1 MFIQIRNRGDNMSVF
16 DNIDDQ
22 KLDVL
27 KELGN
32 IGAGNAATSISL
44 MLGKKIK
51 ITVPSAEIIPISELW
66 KKFTDAEEITSGAM
80 VEIEGEIE
88 GALLFLLGA
97 EETKSLIELLKLPRP
112 DDLTNLDEITS
123 SAIGEIANIMCS
135 SYIVALSNFT
145 GVNIHSMP
153 PKVVVDMLS
162 AIVSEVSLIIT
173 NGGDYVILIQTDIL
187 LEEHEDK
194 VKGYLIYISDEE
206 NTQKILESLGMKF

>member
-51 ITVPSAEIIPISELW
+51 ITVPSAEIIPISDLW
-66 KKFTDAEEITSGAM
+66 KKFTDAEEITSGSM

-97 EETKSLIELLKLPRP
+97 EETKSLIELLMLPRP

>member
-1 MFIQIRNRGDNMSVF
+1 MSVF

-44 MLGKKIK
+44 MLGKTIK
-51 ITVPSAEIIPISELW
+51 ITVPSAEIIPVSELW
-66 KKFTDAEEITSGAM
+66 KKFTDPEEVTSGAM

-97 EETKSLIELLKLPRP
+97 EETKSLIELLMLPRP
-112 DDLTNLDEITS
+112 DDLTNMDELTS

-135 SYIVALSNFT
+135 SYIIALSNFT
-145 GVNIHSMP
+145 GINIHSMP

-187 LEEHEDK
+187 LEELEDK
-194 VKGYLIYISDEE
+194 VKGYLIYISDEK
-206 NTQKILESLGMKF
+206 NKSSPK

>member
-1 MFIQIRNRGDNMSVF
+1 MSVF

-135 SYIVALSNFT
+135 SYIIALSNFT
-145 GVNIHSMP
+145 GINIHSMP

-187 LEEHEDK
+187 LEELEDK
-194 VKGYLIYISDEE
+194 VKGYLIYISDEK

>member
-1 MFIQIRNRGDNMSVF
+1 MSVF

-44 MLGKKIK
+44 MLGKTIK
-51 ITVPSAEIIPISELW
+51 ITVPSAEIIPVSELW
-66 KKFTDAEEITSGAM
+66 KKFTDPEEVTSGAM

-97 EETKSLIELLKLPRP
+97 EETKSLIELLMLPRP
-112 DDLTNLDEITS
+112 DDLTNMDELTS

-135 SYIVALSNFT
+135 SYIIALSNFT
-145 GVNIHSMP
+145 GINIHSMP

-187 LEEHEDK
+187 LEDMKIKLK
-194 VKGYLIYISDEE
+194 VILYIFL
-206 NTQKILESLGMKF
+206 TKKILKRY

>member
-1 MFIQIRNRGDNMSVF
+1 MSVF

-135 SYIVALSNFT
+135 SYIIALSNFT
-145 GVNIHSMP
+145 GINIHSMP

>member
-1 MFIQIRNRGDNMSVF
+1 MSVF

-44 MLGKKIK
+44 MLGKTIK

-66 KKFTDAEEITSGAM
+66 KKFTDPEEITSGSM

-97 EETKSLIELLKLPRP
+97 EETKSLIELLMLPRP
-112 DDLTNLDEITS
+112 DDLTNMDEITS

-135 SYIVALSNFT
+135 SYITALSNFT
-145 GVNIHSMP
+145 GINIHSMP

-187 LEEHEDK
+187 LEELEDK
-194 VKGYLIYISDEE
+194 VKGYLIYISDEK

>member
-1 MFIQIRNRGDNMSVF
+1 MSVF

-44 MLGKKIK
+44 MLGKTIK
-51 ITVPSAEIIPISELW
+51 ITVPSAEIIPVSELW
-66 KKFTDAEEITSGAM
+66 KKFTDPEEVTSGAM

-97 EETKSLIELLKLPRP
+97 EETKSLIELLMLPRP
-112 DDLTNLDEITS
+112 DDLTNMDELTS

-135 SYIVALSNFT
+135 SYIIALSNFT
-145 GVNIHSMP
+145 GINIHSMP

-187 LEEHEDK
+187 LEELEDK
-194 VKGYLIYISDEE
+194 VKGYLIYISDE
-206 NTQKILESLGMKF
+206 KILKRSWKVWG

>member
-1 MFIQIRNRGDNMSVF
+1 MSVF

-44 MLGKKIK
+44 MLGKTIK

-66 KKFTDAEEITSGAM
+66 KKFTDPEEVTSGAM

-97 EETKSLIELLKLPRP
+97 EETKSLIELLMLPRP
-112 DDLTNLDEITS
+112 DDLTNMDELTS

-135 SYIVALSNFT
+135 SYIIALSNFT
-145 GVNIHSMP
+145 GINIHSMP

-187 LEEHEDK
+187 LEELEDK
-194 VKGYLIYISDEE
+194 VKGYLIYISDEK

>member
-1 MFIQIRNRGDNMSVF
+1 MSVF

-44 MLGKKIK
+44 MLGKTIK

-135 SYIVALSNFT
+135 SYIIALSNFT
-145 GVNIHSMP
+145 GINIHSMP

-194 VKGYLIYISDEE
+194 VKGYLIYISDEK

>member
-1 MFIQIRNRGDNMSVF
+1 
-16 DNIDDQ
+16 
-22 KLDVL
+22 
-27 KELGN
+27 
-32 IGAGNAATSISL
+32 
-44 MLGKKIK
+44 
-51 ITVPSAEIIPISELW
+51 
-66 KKFTDAEEITSGAM
+66 M

-97 EETKSLIELLKLPRP
+97 EETKSLIELLMLPRP
-112 DDLTNLDEITS
+112 DDLTNMDELTS

-135 SYIVALSNFT
+135 SYIIALSNFT
-145 GVNIHSMP
+145 GINIHSMP

-187 LEEHEDK
+187 LEELEDK
-194 VKGYLIYISDEE
+194 VKGYLIYISDEK

>member
-1 MFIQIRNRGDNMSVF
+1 MSVF

-44 MLGKKIK
+44 MLGKTIK
-51 ITVPSAEIIPISELW
+51 ITVPSAEIIPVSELW
-66 KKFTDAEEITSGAM
+66 KKFTDPEEVTSGAM

-97 EETKSLIELLKLPRP
+97 EETKSLIELLMLPRP
-112 DDLTNLDEITS
+112 DDLTNMDELTS

-135 SYIVALSNFT
+135 SYIIALSNFT
-145 GVNIHSMP
+145 GINIHSMP

-187 LEEHEDK
+187 LEELEDK
-194 VKGYLIYISDEE
+194 VKGYLIY
-206 NTQKILESLGMKF
+206 L

>member
-1 MFIQIRNRGDNMSVF
+1 MSVF

-44 MLGKKIK
+44 MLGKTIK
-51 ITVPSAEIIPISELW
+51 ITVPSAEIIPVSELW
-66 KKFTDAEEITSGAM
+66 KKFTDPEEVTSGAM

-135 SYIVALSNFT
+135 SYIIALSNFT
-145 GVNIHSMP
+145 GINIHSMP

-194 VKGYLIYISDEE
+194 VKGYLIYISDEK

>member
-1 MFIQIRNRGDNMSVF
+1 MFILIRNRGDNMSVF
-16 DNIDDQ
+16 DNIDNQ

-135 SYIVALSNFT
+135 SYIIALSNLT
-145 GVNIHSMP
+145 GINIHSMP

>member
-1 MFIQIRNRGDNMSVF
+1 VSVF

-44 MLGKKIK
+44 MLGKTIK
-51 ITVPSAEIIPISELW
+51 ITVPSAEIIPVSELW
-66 KKFTDAEEITSGAM
+66 KKFTDPEEVTSGAM

-97 EETKSLIELLKLPRP
+97 EETKSLIELLMLPRP
-112 DDLTNLDEITS
+112 DDLTNMDELTS

-135 SYIVALSNFT
+135 SYIIALSNFT
-145 GVNIHSMP
+145 GINIHSMP

-187 LEEHEDK
+187 LEELEDK
-194 VKGYLIYISDEE
+194 VKGYLIYISDEK

>member
-1 MFIQIRNRGDNMSVF
+1 MSVF

-44 MLGKKIK
+44 MLGKTIK
-51 ITVPSAEIIPISELW
+51 ITVPSAEIIPVSELW
-66 KKFTDAEEITSGAM
+66 KKFTDPEEVTSGAM

-97 EETKSLIELLKLPRP
+97 EETKSLIELLMLPRP
-112 DDLTNLDEITS
+112 DDLTNMDELTS

-135 SYIVALSNFT
+135 SYIIALSNFT
-145 GVNIHSMP
+145 GINIHSMP

-187 LEEHEDK
+187 LEELEDK

>member
-1 MFIQIRNRGDNMSVF
+1 MSVF

-97 EETKSLIELLKLPRP
+97 EETKSLIELLMLPRP

>member
-1 MFIQIRNRGDNMSVF
+1 MSVF

-44 MLGKKIK
+44 MLGKTIK
-51 ITVPSAEIIPISELW
+51 ITVPSAEIIPVSELW
-66 KKFTDAEEITSGAM
+66 KKFTDPEEVTSGAM

-97 EETKSLIELLKLPRP
+97 EETKSLIELLMLPRP
-112 DDLTNLDEITS
+112 DDLTNMDELTS

-135 SYIVALSNFT
+135 SYIIALSNFT
-145 GVNIHSMP
+145 GINIHSMP

-187 LEEHEDK
+187 LEELEDK
-194 VKGYLIYISDEE
+194 VKGYLIYISDEK

>member
-1 MFIQIRNRGDNMSVF
+1 MSVF

-44 MLGKKIK
+44 MLGKTIK
-51 ITVPSAEIIPISELW
+51 ITVPSAEIIPVSELW
-66 KKFTDAEEITSGAM
+66 KKFTDPEEVTSGAM

-97 EETKSLIELLKLPRP
+97 EETKSLIELLMLPRP
-112 DDLTNLDEITS
+112 DDLTNMDELTS

-135 SYIVALSNFT
+135 SYIIALSNFT
-145 GVNIHSMP
+145 GINIHSMP

>member
-1 MFIQIRNRGDNMSVF
+1 MSVF

-51 ITVPSAEIIPISELW
+51 ITVPSAEIIPISDLW
-66 KKFTDAEEITSGAM
+66 KKFTDAEEITSGSM

-97 EETKSLIELLKLPRP
+97 EETKSLIELLMLPRP

>member
-1 MFIQIRNRGDNMSVF
+1 VSVF

-44 MLGKKIK
+44 MLGKTIK

-66 KKFTDAEEITSGAM
+66 KKFTDPEEITSGSM

-97 EETKSLIELLKLPRP
+97 EETKSLIELLMLPRP
-112 DDLTNLDEITS
+112 DDLTNMDEITS

-135 SYIVALSNFT
+135 SYIIALSNFT
-145 GVNIHSMP
+145 GINIHSMP

-187 LEEHEDK
+187 LEELEDK
-194 VKGYLIYISDEE
+194 VKGYLIYISDEK
-206 NTQKILESLGMKF
+206 NTQKILESMGMKF